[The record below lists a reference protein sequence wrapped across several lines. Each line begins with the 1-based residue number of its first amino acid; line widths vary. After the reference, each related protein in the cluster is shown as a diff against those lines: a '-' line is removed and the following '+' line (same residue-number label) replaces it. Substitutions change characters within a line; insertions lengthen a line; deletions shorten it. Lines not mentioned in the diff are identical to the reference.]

1 MAGDDQNNN
10 NDEYQFADLDALG
23 MEDDT
28 VSLPEDEPVEGSEA
42 GMSSPPGRGRFDNLD
57 PQVIRVLRNGAIAV
71 GAFILVFFIYKT
83 VGSLFSPKS
92 SKKDAV
98 PVASKTQAVQ
108 KATQTPLPIRTAT
121 PTSPMV
127 NTSVAATEDVVK
139 LKQEQQRIEAELS
152 TMRAQMS
159 TIAQN
164 MSDMS
169 AKMADVKQTM
179 LVLSERLEQQSQQ
192 MGRLQ
197 TMSRAKRVASSR
209 PSSTAKKYVAPKPT
223 YSIQAIIPGRAWLM
237 SSQGK
242 TLTVSRGSVVPGYG
256 VVRLINAKVGRV
268 FTSSGRVIQ
277 FSQSDT

>member
-1 MAGDDQNNN
+1 MADDGQNNN

-23 MEDDT
+23 MEQDAA
-28 VSLPEDEPVEGSEA
+28 SMPEDESVEGSEA
-42 GMSSPPGRGRFDNLD
+42 GMSSSPGRGRFDNLD
-57 PQVIRVLRNGAIAV
+57 PQVLKVLRNGAIAV
-71 GAFILVFFIYKT
+71 GAFILVFFIYKAI
-83 VGSLFSPKS
+83 GSFFSPKS
-92 SKKDAV
+92 SKKEV
-98 PVASKTQAVQ
+98 TPVATKPQTVQ
-108 KATQTPLPIRTAT
+108 KTTQTPLPIRTTTPAPTTISTVAT
-121 PTSPMV
+121 G
-127 NTSVAATEDVVK
+127 DVVK
-139 LKQEQQRIEAELS
+139 LKQEQQRMEIQLS
-152 TMRAQMS
+152 TMRTQMS
-159 TIAQN
+159 TMAQN

-197 TMSRAKRVASSR
+197 TMSRARRVVSSR
-209 PSSTAKKYVAPKPT
+209 PPSTQKKYVAPKPS